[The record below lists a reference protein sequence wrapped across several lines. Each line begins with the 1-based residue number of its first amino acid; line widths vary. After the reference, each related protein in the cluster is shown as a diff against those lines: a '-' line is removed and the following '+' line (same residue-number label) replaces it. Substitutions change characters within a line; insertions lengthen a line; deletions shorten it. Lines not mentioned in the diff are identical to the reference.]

1 MCHMLLALE
10 HYGLEGCDMDKAKL
24 SADGSLLLSWRGRV
38 TPEPVGSGRKEVLLL
53 TVFRTM
59 KRCLGAA

>member
-1 MCHMLLALE
+1 MLLALE
-10 HYGLEGCDMDKAKL
+10 HCGLEGCGVDKAKP
-24 SADGSLLLSWRGRV
+24 SAGGSILLSWRGKV
-38 TPEPVGSGRKEVLLL
+38 TPERVGSGRKEMLLL